1 MTGSQKPIRARQSKP
16 AARGLAVLTA
26 AALAAAGIPA
36 GAQQGGGGPP
46 IIRDAE
52 IEQLLRD
59 YTQPIL
65 KAAGLAQQNVHVV
78 IINERSFNAFVAD
91 GRRIFINSGALMQAK
106 TPNEVIGVLA
116 HESGHIAGGHLA
128 RMREQMAN
136 ASTEAMVAMLLG
148 IGAMVAGARSG
159 SSGGA
164 DVGMAALTLPQGV
177 IQSTMLAY
185 IRTQEEQAD
194 RAGVKFLTATGQ
206 SPKGMYDTFKRLGDE
221 ILYYAR
227 YIDPYLQTHPMPK
240 ERVAALEELVKSSP
254 YWDRKDSPELQLRH
268 DMMRA
273 KLYGY
278 MDRSDISGN
287 RYPASDQSLP
297 ARYAR
302 AIAASRFADPRSA
315 MAQIDALIEAQ
326 PQNPY
331 FHELKG
337 QTLLE
342 GGKPVEAIAPL
353 RRAVQLA
360 PNPAL
365 IQVLLGRALV
375 ESNDRA
381 HLDEA
386 VSVLEV
392 SLSRDPESPEAYS
405 QLAMAYG
412 RKGDLG
418 HADLSSAQSALLR
431 GDMKTARLLAA
442 RAKDRFPVGSPG
454 WVKADD
460 IATHDHNGTARTT
473 VVVHPKNPP

>member
-1 MTGSQKPIRARQSKP
+1 MP
-16 AARGLAVLTA
+16 AARGLAALTA
-26 AALAAAGIPA
+26 FALAVAGIPA

-65 KAAGLAQQNVHVV
+65 KAAGLAHQNIRVV
-78 IINERSFNAFVAD
+78 IINDRSFNAFVAD
-91 GRRIFINSGALMQAK
+91 GHRIFINSGALMQAK

-128 RMREQMAN
+128 RMR
-136 ASTEAMVAMLLG
+136 G
-148 IGAMVAGARSG
+148 
-159 SSGGA
+159 GGA
-164 DVGMAALTLPQGV
+164 DIGMAALTMPQSV

-194 RAGVKFLTATGQ
+194 RAGVKFLAATGQ

-221 ILYYAR
+221 LLFQSR

-240 ERVAALEELVKSSP
+240 ERVAALEELVKGSP
-254 YWDRKDSPELQLRH
+254 YWDKKDSPELQARH
-268 DMMRA
+268 DLMRA
-273 KLYGY
+273 KLYGF
-278 MDRSDISGN
+278 MDRSEIAGN

-302 AIAASRFADPRSA
+302 AIAAYRFSDPHGA

-331 FHELKG
+331 FNELKG
-337 QTLLE
+337 QALLE
-342 GGKPVEAIAPL
+342 GGKPAEAIAPL
-353 RRAVQLA
+353 RRAAQMS

-365 IQVLLGRALV
+365 IQILLGRALV

-386 VSVLEV
+386 ISVLEG
-392 SLSRDPESPEAYS
+392 SLLHEAESPEAFS

-412 RKGDLG
+412 RKGDLA
-418 HADLSSAQSALLR
+418 HADLSSAQSALMR
-431 GDMKTARLLAA
+431 GDMKAA
-442 RAKDRFPVGSPG
+442 RMLAGRAKERFPVGSPG

-460 IATHDHNGTARTT
+460 IT
-473 VVVHPKNPP
+473 VRKTPKEAQQN

>member
-1 MTGSQKPIRARQSKP
+1 
-16 AARGLAVLTA
+16 
-26 AALAAAGIPA
+26 LAAAGIPA
-36 GAQQGGGGPP
+36 GAQQGGGPP

-65 KAAGLAQQNVHVV
+65 KAAGLAQQNVRVV
-78 IINERSFNAFVAD
+78 IINDRSFNAFVAD
-91 GRRIFINSGALMQAK
+91 GHRIFINSGALMQAK

-136 ASTEAMVAMLLG
+136 ASTESLVAMLLG
-148 IGAMVAGARSG
+148 VGAMVAGARSG
-159 SSGGA
+159 GGGA
-164 DVGMAALTLPQGV
+164 DIGMAALTMPQGL
-177 IQSTMLAY
+177 IQSSMLAY

-221 ILYYAR
+221 LLFQSR

-240 ERVAALEELVKSSP
+240 ERVAALEELVKTSP
-254 YWDRKDSPELQLRH
+254 YWDKKDSPELQARH
-268 DMMRA
+268 DLMRA

-278 MDRSDISGN
+278 LDRSEIASN

-302 AIAASRFADPRSA
+302 AIAASRFSDVRGSLT
-315 MAQIDALIEAQ
+315 QIEALIEAQ

-331 FHELKG
+331 FQELKG

-342 GGKPVEAIAPL
+342 AGKPTEAIAPL
-353 RRAVQLA
+353 RHAVQMA

-365 IQVLLGRALV
+365 IQILLGRALV
-375 ESNDRA
+375 ESNDPA
-381 HLDEA
+381 HLNEA
-386 VSVLEV
+386 ISMLEA
-392 SLSRDPESPEAYS
+392 SLVRESESPEAYS

-412 RKGDLG
+412 RKGDLPR
-418 HADLSSAQSALLR
+418 ADLASAESALMR
-431 GDMKTARLLAA
+431 GDVKAA
-442 RAKDRFPVGSPG
+442 RMLANRAKERFPVGSPG

-460 IATHDHNGTARTT
+460 IT
-473 VVVHPKNPP
+473 VRKTKDAPQN

>member
-1 MTGSQKPIRARQSKP
+1 
-16 AARGLAVLTA
+16 LAVVTA
-26 AALAAAGIPA
+26 AALAAAAIPA

-52 IEQLLRD
+52 IEQLLRE

-65 KAAGLAQQNVHVV
+65 KAAGLAQQNVRV
-78 IINERSFNAFVAD
+78 IIINDRSFNAFVAD
-91 GRRIFINSGALMQAK
+91 GHRIFINSGALMQAK

-136 ASTEAMVAMLLG
+136 ASTESLVAMLIG

-159 SSGGA
+159 SAGGA
-164 DVGMAALTLPQGV
+164 DIGMAAMTMPQGL

-194 RAGVKFLTATGQ
+194 KAGVKFLTATGQ

-221 ILYYAR
+221 LLYQSR

-240 ERVAALEELVKSSP
+240 ERVAALEELVKTSP
-254 YWDRKDSPELQLRH
+254 YWDKKDSPELQHRH

-278 MDRSDISGN
+278 MDRSEISGN

-302 AIAASRFADPRSA
+302 AIAASRFSDSRAA
-315 MAQIDALIEAQ
+315 TVQIDALIEAQ

-331 FHELKG
+331 FHEVKG

-342 GGKPVEAIAPL
+342 GGKPAEAIAPL

-365 IQVLLGRALV
+365 IQILLGRALV

-386 VSVLEV
+386 VSVLEASV
-392 SLSRDPESPEAYS
+392 LHDPESPEAYA
-405 QLAMAYG
+405 QLAIAYG
-412 RKGDLG
+412 RKGDLAR
-418 HADLSSAQSALLR
+418 ADLSSAQSALMR
-431 GDMKTARLLAA
+431 GDIKAARMLAA
-442 RAKDRFPVGSPG
+442 RAKERFPVGSPG

-460 IATHDHNGTARTT
+460 LSTYDRNGVAHST

>member
-1 MTGSQKPIRARQSKP
+1 MTGSRRPIRAPLWKP
-16 AARGLAVLTA
+16 AARSLAVLVA
-26 AALAAAGIPA
+26 AAVAASGIPA
-36 GAQQGGGGPP
+36 AAQQGRGGPP

-52 IEQLLRD
+52 IEQLLRE

-65 KAAGLAQQNVHVV
+65 KAAGLAQQHVQV
-78 IINERSFNAFVAD
+78 IIINDRSFNAFVAD
-91 GRRIFINSGALMQAK
+91 GHRIFINSGALMQAK

-136 ASTEAMVAMLLG
+136 ASTESLVAMLLG

-159 SSGGA
+159 GAGA
-164 DVGMAALTLPQGV
+164 DIGMAAMTMPQGL
-177 IQSTMLAY
+177 IQSTMLSY

-194 RAGVKFLTATGQ
+194 RAGVKFLAATGQ

-221 ILYYAR
+221 ILFQSR

-240 ERVAALEELVKSSP
+240 ERVAALEELVKTSP
-254 YWDRKDSPELQLRH
+254 YWDKKDPPELQFRH

-278 MDRSDISGN
+278 MDRSEIAGN
-287 RYPASDQSLP
+287 RYPPSDQSLP

-302 AIAASRFADPRSA
+302 AIASSRFNDPRAA

-342 GGKPVEAIAPL
+342 GGKPAEAVAPL

-360 PNPAL
+360 PNPTL
-365 IQVLLGRALV
+365 MQVMLGQALV
-375 ESNDRA
+375 ESNDPAR
-381 HLDEA
+381 LSEA
-386 VSVLEV
+386 ISVLEASV
-392 SLSRDPESPEAYS
+392 SHDPDSPEAYN

-418 HADLSSAQSALLR
+418 HADLASAQSALTR
-431 GDMKTARLLAA
+431 GDLKAARMLAS
-442 RAKDRFPVGSPG
+442 RAKDRFPIGSPG
-454 WVKADD
+454 WVRADD
-460 IATHDHNGTARTT
+460 ISNKDPAGTAHST
-473 VVVHPKNPP
+473 VVVHPKDPP

>member
-1 MTGSQKPIRARQSKP
+1 MTESQRPIRARLWKP
-16 AARGLAVLTA
+16 AARTLAVLTA

-36 GAQQGGGGPP
+36 GAQQRGGGPP

-52 IEQLLRD
+52 IEQLLRE

-65 KAAGLAQQNVHVV
+65 KAAGLAQQNVRVV
-78 IINERSFNAFVAD
+78 IINEPSFNAFVAD
-91 GRRIFINSGALMQAK
+91 GHRIFINSGALMQAK

-128 RMREQMAN
+128 RMREEMAN
-136 ASTEAMVAMLLG
+136 ASTESLVAMLIG

-159 SSGGA
+159 GAGA
-164 DVGMAALTLPQGV
+164 DIGMAAITMPQGI

-221 ILYYAR
+221 ILYQSR

-254 YWDRKDSPELQLRH
+254 YWDKKDSPELQFRH

-273 KLYGY
+273 KLAGY
-278 MDRSDISGN
+278 MDRAGVSAN
-287 RYPASDQSLP
+287 RFPASDQSLP

-302 AIAASRFADPRSA
+302 AIEASRFSDRSAA
-315 MAQIDALIEAQ
+315 MAQIDALIGAQ

-331 FHELKG
+331 FHEIKG

-342 GGKPVEAIAPL
+342 GGKPAEAIAPL

-365 IQVLLGRALV
+365 IQILLGQALV
-375 ESNDRA
+375 ETNDPA
-381 HLDEA
+381 HLNEA
-386 VSVLEV
+386 VSVLES
-392 SLSRDPESPEAYS
+392 SLSREPESPEAYN

-412 RKGDLG
+412 RKGDLAR
-418 HADLSSAQSALLR
+418 ADLASAQSALLR
-431 GDMKTARLLAA
+431 GDMKAARMLAS
-442 RAKDRFPVGSPG
+442 RAKDRFPTGSPG
-454 WVKADD
+454 WVRADD
-460 IATHDHNGTARTT
+460 ISNKDPAGTARAT

>member
-1 MTGSQKPIRARQSKP
+1 MP
-16 AARGLAVLTA
+16 AALSLPAVRSLAVLVSV
-26 AALAAAGIPA
+26 ALAAAGIPA
-36 GAQQGGGGPP
+36 GAQQGDGGPP

-65 KAAGLAQQNVHVV
+65 KAAGLAQQNVRVV
-78 IINERSFNAFVAD
+78 IINDKSFNAFVAD
-91 GRRIFINSGALMQAK
+91 GHRIFINSGALMQAK

-136 ASTEAMVAMLLG
+136 LSTESMVAMLLG

-159 SSGGA
+159 GNGA
-164 DVGMAALTLPQGV
+164 DIGMAALTMPQGLL
-177 IQSTMLAY
+177 QSSMLAY

-221 ILYYAR
+221 LLYQSR

-240 ERVAALEELVKSSP
+240 ERVAALEELVKTSP
-254 YWDRKDSPELQLRH
+254 YWDKKDSPELQARH
-268 DMMRA
+268 DLMRA

-278 MDRSDISGN
+278 LDRSEISGN

-302 AIAASRFADPRSA
+302 AIAASRFADARGA

-342 GGKPVEAIAPL
+342 GGRPVEAIAPL

-360 PNPAL
+360 PSPAL
-365 IQVLLGRALV
+365 IQILLGRALI
-375 ESNDRA
+375 ESNDPA
-381 HLDEA
+381 HLNEA
-386 VSVLEV
+386 VSVLEA
-392 SLSRDPESPEAYS
+392 SLVHEAESPDAYS
-405 QLAMAYG
+405 QLAVAYG
-412 RKGDLG
+412 RKGDLA
-418 HADLSSAQSALLR
+418 HADLDSAQSALLR
-431 GDMKTARLLAA
+431 GDVKAA
-442 RAKDRFPVGSPG
+442 RMLANRAKERFPVGSPG

-460 IATHDHNGTARTT
+460 IT
-473 VVVHPKNPP
+473 VRKTKDPQQN

>member
-1 MTGSQKPIRARQSKP
+1 
-16 AARGLAVLTA
+16 LAVLTA
-26 AALAAAGIPA
+26 AALAAAAIPA

-52 IEQLLRD
+52 IEQLLRE

-65 KAAGLAQQNVHVV
+65 KAAGLAQQNVHVI
-78 IINERSFNAFVAD
+78 IINDRSFNAFVAD
-91 GRRIFINSGALMQAK
+91 GHRIFINSGALMQAK

-136 ASTEAMVAMLLG
+136 ASTESLVAMLLG

-159 SSGGA
+159 GSGA
-164 DVGMAALTLPQGV
+164 DVGMAALTLPQGM

-194 RAGVKFLTATGQ
+194 KAGVKFLTATGQ

-221 ILYYAR
+221 LLFQSR

-240 ERVAALEELVKSSP
+240 ERVAALEELVKTSP
-254 YWDRKDSPELQLRH
+254 YWDKKDSPELQARH

-278 MDRSDISGN
+278 MDRSEISGN

-302 AIAASRFADPRSA
+302 AIAASRFSDSRAA

-331 FHELKG
+331 FHEVKG

-342 GGKPVEAIAPL
+342 GGKPAEAIAPL

-365 IQVLLGRALV
+365 IQILLGRALV

-386 VSVLEV
+386 VSVLEASV
-392 SLSRDPESPEAYS
+392 LHDPESPEAYA

-412 RKGDLG
+412 RKGDLAR
-418 HADLSSAQSALLR
+418 ADLSSAQSALMR
-431 GDMKTARLLAA
+431 GDVKAARMLAA
-442 RAKDRFPVGSPG
+442 RAKERFPVGSPG

-460 IATHDHNGTARTT
+460 LSTYDRNGVAHST

>member
-1 MTGSQKPIRARQSKP
+1 
-16 AARGLAVLTA
+16 LAVLTA
-26 AALAAAGIPA
+26 AAVAAAAIPA

-52 IEQLLRD
+52 IEQLLRE

-78 IINERSFNAFVAD
+78 IINDRSFNAFVAD
-91 GRRIFINSGALMQAK
+91 GHRIFINSGALMQAK

-136 ASTEAMVAMLLG
+136 ASTESLVAMLLG
-148 IGAMVAGARSG
+148 IGALVAGARSG
-159 SSGGA
+159 GSGA
-164 DVGMAALTLPQGV
+164 DVGMAAMTLPQGM

-194 RAGVKFLTATGQ
+194 KAGVKFLTATGQ

-221 ILYYAR
+221 LLYQSR

-240 ERVAALEELVKSSP
+240 ERVAALEELVKTSP
-254 YWDRKDSPELQLRH
+254 YWDKKDSPELQHRH

-273 KLYGY
+273 KLFGY
-278 MDRSDISGN
+278 MDRSEISGN

-302 AIAASRFADPRSA
+302 AIAASRFSDSRAA
-315 MAQIDALIEAQ
+315 TAQIDALIEAQ

-331 FHELKG
+331 FHEVKG

-342 GGKPVEAIAPL
+342 GGKPAEAIAPL

-365 IQVLLGRALV
+365 IQILLGRALV

-381 HLDEA
+381 HLEEA
-386 VSVLEV
+386 VSVLEASV
-392 SLSRDPESPEAYS
+392 LHDPDSPEAYA
-405 QLAMAYG
+405 QLAIAYG
-412 RKGDLG
+412 RKGDLAR
-418 HADLSSAQSALLR
+418 ADLSSAQSALMR
-431 GDMKTARLLAA
+431 GDIKAARMLAA
-442 RAKDRFPVGSPG
+442 RAKERFPVGSPG

-460 IATHDHNGTARTT
+460 LSTYDRNGVAHST